1 MCFKISTV
9 SAHFRFSGRLFQ
21 IVKRPVPEDLWESIN
36 CVYEWMKSLSPGN
49 TVWLSS
55 FLKEI
60 TTVIIVDI
68 SLKDILY
75 KVAILIPHFH
85 CSKRKGI
92 GCALF
97 WLCSQDTGWEQQ
109 AVCQGN
115 HSTLTWLFKWRSET
129 KPFLPCPTHSYH
141 PNTDLYGQTFIHTPA
156 LRLESTA
163 ELQSEARLHFKG
175 HLEWYGSI

>member
-68 SLKDILY
+68 SLRDILY
-75 KVAILIPHFH
+75 NAAILIPHFH
-85 CSKRKGI
+85 CSERKGI

-97 WLCSQDTGWEQQ
+97 WLCSQVTSWEQQ
-109 AVCQGN
+109 AVCLHQGKPLN
-115 HSTLTWLFKWRSET
+115 LDLFKWRFET
-129 KPFLPCPTHSYH
+129 KPYLLCATSIGTLSSAQPSLIILTWFCL
-141 PNTDLYGQTFIHTPA
+141 
-156 LRLESTA
+156 
-163 ELQSEARLHFKG
+163 ARLSFTH
-175 HLEWYGSI
+175 HH